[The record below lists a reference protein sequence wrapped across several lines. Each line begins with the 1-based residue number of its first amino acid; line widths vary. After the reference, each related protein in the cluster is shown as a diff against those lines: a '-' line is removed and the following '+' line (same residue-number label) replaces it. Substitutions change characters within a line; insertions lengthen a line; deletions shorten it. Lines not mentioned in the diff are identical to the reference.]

1 MRVIFVALGMEQLA
15 IGQLG
20 AILRRE
26 GHQVG
31 LAFSRH
37 LFDDRYFLRMPK
49 LAKLFDDDDVVE
61 QVTRFRPDV
70 VCFSALTVNYRWMAD
85 VARRVKDAC
94 GAVTVFGG
102 VHPSAVPEVV
112 LEEEAIDYVCIG
124 EGDVALPQLLIEL
137 RGGPVSRPLPNI
149 AFRGPDGA
157 IVRGPQLGF
166 YQDLDSLP
174 GFEKDLW
181 LDHVRVDSWYLTM
194 SSRGCPYRCTFC
206 FNNFFA
212 KLGGSDRQKAGK
224 YVRQR
229 SVDHFLGELREA
241 KRRYGIQLVDIQDD
255 IFTVDIEWLREFAPR
270 YRKEIGVPFAC
281 LSHPHFID
289 AEKVRLL
296 KEAGCVW
303 VQMGIQSVD
312 EEYRHQ
318 IKRYEKQHRIEQAI
332 ELFERAGIQLKTDH
346 MFGLPGEAPEAQQK
360 ALELYRQH
368 DLGRIGTYWLCYT
381 PGTEIVE
388 AGMREG
394 LVTESEMTE
403 VNHGHS
409 TFFYRDQNVVDLS
422 KRKKYL
428 AFEAVF
434 RTLPLLPPTLRSRM
448 RVEHL
453 DWMPAPVVKLF
464 GHATDLL
471 VGIQRDNPN
480 LKGYWAQYLHGFQN
494 HLRQKLGLPLHRVAD
509 PEYGNDAQ
517 DARPVPDAPP
527 DGPRATSVEAP
538 APPSNE
544 APAGRTDVPHES
556 AARGTAEA
564 GRGVSRRQRLPVLIG

>member
-1 MRVIFVALGMEQLA
+1 MRVLFVAVGMEQLA

-37 LFDDRYFLRMPK
+37 LFDDRYFLRIPA
-49 LAKLFDDDDVVE
+49 LAKLFDDDDDVVE
-61 QVTRFRPDV
+61 QVVRFRPDV
-70 VCFSALTVNYRWMAD
+70 VCFSALTVNYRWMVD
-85 VARRVKDAC
+85 VARQVKDAC

-112 LEEEAIDYVCIG
+112 LEEECIDYVCIG
-124 EGDVALPQLLIEL
+124 EGDVALPQLLAEL
-137 RGGPVSRPLPNI
+137 RHGPLQRAMPNI

-157 IVRGPQLGF
+157 VVRGTQLGF
-166 YQDLDSLP
+166 FQDLDLLP

-229 SVDHFLGELREA
+229 SVDHFLAELRDA
-241 KRRYGIQLVDIQDD
+241 KRRYGISLVDIQDD
-255 IFTVDIEWLREFAPR
+255 IFTVDVAWLREFSPR
-270 YRKEIGVPFAC
+270 YRREVGVPFAC

-289 AEKVRLL
+289 AEKVQLL
-296 KEAGCVW
+296 KDAGCVW

-318 IKRYEKQHRIEQAI
+318 IKRHEKQNRIEQAM
-332 ELFERAGIQLKTDH
+332 ELFQRAGIELKTDH

-368 DLGRIGTYWLCYT
+368 DIGRIGTYWLCYT

-394 LVTESEMTE
+394 LVTEAEMAE
-403 VNHGHS
+403 VNRGHS
-409 TFFYRDQNVVDLS
+409 TFFYRDQNVVDAS
-422 KRKKYL
+422 KRKQYL
-428 AFEAVF
+428 AYEAVF
-434 RTLPLLPPTLRSRM
+434 RTLPLLPRALRERV
-448 RVEHL
+448 RVEHV
-453 DWMPAPVVKLF
+453 DWMPSPMIKMF
-464 GHATDLL
+464 GHATDLI

-480 LKGYWAQYLHGFQN
+480 LKSYWAQYVHGFHN
-494 HLRQKLGLPLHRVAD
+494 YLRHKAGLAPYRVAE
-509 PEYGNDAQ
+509 PEYGHEPATTPSEP
-517 DARPVPDAPP
+517 AATVAVAPP
-527 DGPRATSVEAP
+527 EPAPEGPPEPVVEALP
-538 APPSNE
+538 LAVG
-544 APAGRTDVPHES
+544 AGKV
-556 AARGTAEA
+556 AR
-564 GRGVSRRQRLPVLIG
+564 RHRLPILPADVAG

>member
-1 MRVIFVALGMEQLA
+1 MEQLA

-20 AILRRE
+20 AILRRA

-37 LFDDRYFLRMPK
+37 LFDDRYFLCIPG
-49 LAKLFDDDDVVE
+49 LARLFDDDDVVG
-61 QVTRFRPDV
+61 QVVRFRPDV
-70 VCFSALTVNYRWMAD
+70 VCFSALTVNYSWMVD

-112 LEEEAIDYVCIG
+112 LEEAAIDYVCIG
-124 EGDVALPQLLIEL
+124 EGDVALPRLLAEL
-137 RGGPVSRPLPNI
+137 REGPASRPLPNV

-212 KLGGSDRQKAGK
+212 KLGGTDRQNAGK

-229 SVDHFLGELREA
+229 SVGHFLAELREA
-241 KRRYGIQLVDIQDD
+241 KRRYGIRLVDIQDD
-255 IFTVDIEWLREFAPR
+255 IFTVDVEWLREFAPR

-289 AEKVRLL
+289 AEKVQLL

-318 IKRYEKQHRIEQAI
+318 MKRYEKQHRIEQAL
-332 ELFERAGIQLKTDH
+332 ELFERAGIELKTDH
-346 MFGLPGEAPEAQQK
+346 MFGLPGEAPEAQHK
-360 ALELYRQH
+360 ALELYRRH
-368 DLGRIGTYWLCYT
+368 DIGRIGTYWLCYT

-394 LVTESEMTE
+394 LVTEAEMAE

-409 TFFYRDQNVVDLS
+409 TFFYRDQNVVDPS
-422 KRKKYL
+422 KRKQYL
-428 AFEAVF
+428 SFEAVF
-434 RTLPLLPPTLRSRM
+434 RTLPLLPPALRSRV

-480 LKGYWAQYLHGFQN
+480 LKGYWAQYVHGLHN
-494 HLRQKLGLPLHRVAD
+494 HFRQKLGLPAYRIAE
-509 PEYGNDAQ
+509 PEYGNGVQ
-517 DARPVPDAPP
+517 DVRPAPATPADGSRAAGVDVPVPPP
-527 DGPRATSVEAP
+527 KE
-538 APPSNE
+538 E
-544 APAGRTDVPHES
+544 QEGRTDAPHEPTS
-556 AARGTAEA
+556 RGTAEGA
-564 GRGVSRRQRLPVLIG
+564 PATARGAPRRQRLPILTG